1 MTLLVLLLGCVFTI
15 LSILILS
22 YISVATILGPWIA
35 PTIVLFSIG
44 ISKILSEMRQKSL
57 SLQDIVKIQ
66 AIAAGGGIIA
76 TAVGFSLPIIF
87 FLENETFIHWINHPF
102 YFCGMIGIICLAG
115 GALGLCSA
123 RIFSKTFIKKN
134 SLPFPVSQ
142 LTFQIA
148 ETKNKKSE
156 AKALFY
162 GIAGTLGLLVLRDG
176 IGKWKGLIPKYF
188 SLFPSIFQSELT
200 LSIRPMLWAIGYST
214 GLETLIPL
222 LIGLFAKYL
231 ILYPLNYHSKYLPV
245 CLFEPYTPIQ
255 FAFAFCCGI
264 LLYEIFHATP
274 YYNEIIP
281 KFKNFIIT
289 TQSRI
294 SDLATNILAHR
305 IQTKPKLPFISKVIM
320 YVEPI
325 ITIFLAFILLSYFHF
340 SILAQMALIVF
351 SVVGT
356 YQICLISGK
365 IGLVQFGRFSTLV
378 ALPMY
383 ILFDLT
389 FVQVTIVCIFFNVC
403 AAVASDLLFDY
414 KTGSLSGITHVKMH
428 SYQWLGLVVSA
439 LSTGLVFWLLFTYLK
454 IGSPELF
461 AQRAQAKA
469 AIIQTFKFDKY
480 IVAIG
485 FLFAFILKKFKVNPA
500 MTFGGILMPNDMT
513 FALITGGV
521 IAHFTKHKDNSTLK
535 DFFCAGVFS
544 SESIWVFFKIIFK
557 IFI

>member
-1 MTLLVLLLGCVFTI
+1 MTILVLLLGCLFTI

-35 PTIVLFSIG
+35 PTIILLSIG
-44 ISKILSEMRQKSL
+44 ISETLSKIRQKSF
-57 SLQDIVKIQ
+57 SLHDIIKIQ

-76 TAVGFSLPIIF
+76 TAIGFSLPIIF
-87 FLENETFIHWINHPF
+87 FLENETFAHWMNHPF
-102 YFCGMIGIICLAG
+102 YFCSMIGIICLSG

-123 RIFSKTFIKKN
+123 RILSKTLIKKN

-142 LTFQIA
+142 LTFKIA
-148 ETKNKKSE
+148 STKNNKFE
-156 AKALFY
+156 AKALLY
-162 GIAGTLGLLVLRDG
+162 GIASTLGILILRDG
-176 IGKWKGLIPKYF
+176 IGKWKGIIPKYIPVLPTILQNEF
-188 SLFPSIFQSELT
+188 T

-222 LIGLFAKYL
+222 LIGLMSKYL
-231 ILYPLNYHSKYLPV
+231 IIYPLNYHSQYLPIS
-245 CLFEPYTPIQ
+245 LFEPYSTIQ

-264 LLYEIFHATP
+264 LLYEIFFAIPKH
-274 YYNEIIP
+274 NEIIP
-281 KFKNFIIT
+281 KIRDLIIFAPN
-289 TQSRI
+289 RI
-294 SDLATNILAHR
+294 SVLVKNVINHK
-305 IQTKPKLPFISKVIM
+305 IKTKPNIPILSKMIM
-320 YVEPI
+320 YIEPI
-325 ITIFLAFILLSYFHF
+325 ITIVLAFVLLSYFHF
-340 SILAQMALIVF
+340 SILAQISLIIF
-351 SVVGT
+351 SVIGT

-383 ILFDLT
+383 ILFNLN
-389 FVQVTIVCIFFNVC
+389 FIQVTIVCIFFNIC

-414 KTGSLSGITHVKMH
+414 RTGSFCNISQVKMH
-428 SYQWLGLVVSA
+428 SYQWLGLIISSLSA
-439 LSTGLVFWLLFTYLK
+439 GLAFWLLFTYLK

-480 IVAIG
+480 ILAAG
-485 FLFAFILKKFKVNPA
+485 FIFAFILKKLKISPA

-513 FALITGGV
+513 FALIIGGT
-521 IAHFTKHKDNSTLK
+521 ISHFTKHENNHSLK

-544 SESIWVFFKIIFK
+544 SESIWVFIKIIFK
-557 IFI
+557 LFT

>member
-1 MTLLVLLLGCVFTI
+1 MTLLVLLLGCIFTI

-35 PTIVLFSIG
+35 PTIILLSIG
-44 ISKILSEMRQKSL
+44 ISEILSKIRQKSF
-57 SLQDIVKIQ
+57 SLQDVIKIQ

-76 TAVGFSLPIIF
+76 TAIGFSLPIIF
-87 FLENETFIHWINHPF
+87 FLENETFVHWMAHPF

-115 GALGLCSA
+115 GALGLCTA
-123 RIFSKTFIKKN
+123 RIFSKTLIKKN
-134 SLPFPVSQ
+134 ALPFPVSR

-148 ETKNKKSE
+148 STKNNKFEGKS
-156 AKALFY
+156 LLY
-162 GIAGTLGLLVLRDG
+162 GIASTLGLLILRDG
-176 IGKWKGLIPKYF
+176 IGKWKGLIPKYIPV
-188 SLFPSIFQSELT
+188 LPSILQNELT
-200 LSIRPMLWAIGYST
+200 ISIRPMLWAIGYST
-214 GLETLIPL
+214 GLATLIPL
-222 LIGLFAKYL
+222 LVGLLSKYL
-231 ILYPLNYHSKYLPV
+231 LLYPLNYHSLYLPIS
-245 CLFEPYTPIQ
+245 LFKPYSTIQ

-264 LLYEIFHATP
+264 LLYEIFHAIP
-274 YYNEIIP
+274 HYDEIIP
-281 KFKNFIIT
+281 KSKFFLFSTKNRM
-289 TQSRI
+289 SN
-294 SDLATNILAHR
+294 LAKNILTHK
-305 IQTKPKLPFISKVIM
+305 IKTKPNIPFISKIIM
-320 YVEPI
+320 YIEPM
-325 ITIFLAFILLSYFHF
+325 ITVALAFVLLSYFQF
-340 SILAQMALIVF
+340 PILAQISLIIF
-351 SVVGT
+351 SVIGT

-383 ILFDLT
+383 ILFSLN
-389 FVQVTIVCIFFNVC
+389 FIQVTIVCIFFNIC

-414 KTGSLSGITHVKMH
+414 KTGSFCDITQVKMH
-428 SYQWLGLVVSA
+428 SYQWLGLVISSLSA
-439 LSTGLVFWLLFTYLK
+439 GLVFWLLFTYLE

-469 AIIQTFKFDKY
+469 AIIQTFRFDKY

-485 FLFAFILKKFKVNPA
+485 FIFAFILKKFKINPA

-521 IAHFTKHKDNSTLK
+521 ISHFTKRENNNSLK

-544 SESIWVFFKIIFK
+544 SESIWVFIKIIFK